1 MTKFDAFGTHARDE
15 LGLAAHVTAR
25 PVQAALT
32 SALTFSLG
40 AMLPLAI
47 VLLAPANSL
56 SVAVSAGSLVLLAL
70 LGAVGAWIGGAP
82 ILKPTLRVT
91 FWGALAMAATA
102 VIGSLVGTVV

>member
-1 MTKFDAFGTHARDE
+1 M
-15 LGLAAHVTAR
+15 
-25 PVQAALT
+25 
-32 SALTFSLG
+32 
-40 AMLPLAI
+40 PLAI
-47 VLLAPANSL
+47 VLLAPVNGL
-56 SVAVSAGSLVLLAL
+56 SMSVSVGSLVLLAL